1 MSYEPSGVSYEP
13 SAVSYK
19 ASGRAKG
26 AMKEGY
32 EVSAGSYEASGVSY
46 EASGVSYE
54 ASGVSYEASGD
65 LSETSPHMDSE
76 RSHRPPP
83 HRWMSVCL
91 SSGSGVQVSR
101 ITRAPDPVVADA
113 GRRDAVEA
121 IGRAQV
127 RRIAEPA
134 SPAQH
139 PEFVAVV
146 QVCHG
151 VVGCETIVTS

>member
-1 MSYEPSGVSYEP
+1 MSYETSGVSYEP

-32 EVSAGSYEASGVSY
+32 EVSAGSYEVSGVSY
-46 EASGVSYE
+46 EASGVSC
-54 ASGVSYEASGD
+54 EASGD
-65 LSETSPHMDSE
+65 LPETSPHMDSE

>member
-32 EVSAGSYEASGVSY
+32 EVSAG
-46 EASGVSYE
+46 SYE